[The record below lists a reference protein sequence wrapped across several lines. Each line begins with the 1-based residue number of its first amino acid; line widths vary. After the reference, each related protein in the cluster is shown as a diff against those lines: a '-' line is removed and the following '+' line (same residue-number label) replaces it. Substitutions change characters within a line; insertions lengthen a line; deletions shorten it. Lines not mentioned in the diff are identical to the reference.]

1 MKIHTHEHS
10 HHHTHGW
17 KSFITPAISMIMLI
31 TGALI
36 PECIGRFRFEWYA
49 LAFIPVGL
57 PVIREA
63 IHSIFSCDYFNEF
76 ILMTLA
82 CLGAFYIGE
91 YSEAVGVMLFYS
103 IGEAMQHGAV
113 DRATRNISRLI
124 DSRNE
129 ITMVVRDGALI
140 SVSPESIEVGEII
153 EVRPGQRAL
162 LDGLLL
168 SESALFDTSALT
180 GESIP
185 REIIQNDEV
194 LAGMIPLRRN
204 VRIQTTRRYTQ
215 SALAKIMSMVSEASS
230 RKARTEIF
238 IRRFAHIYTPI
249 VFVLALLVVV
259 LPALYGIVN
268 HSFQYIFTDWL
279 YRALVL
285 LVISCPCALVISIP
299 LGYFAG
305 IGAASR
311 AGILFKGGNYLDAI
325 AKIKSVAFDKTGTLT
340 TGCFAVEAIECKA
353 MNRLEMLALMAAAES
368 ASTHPLARALVKY
381 VNECGIPIPTLDSA
395 TEEAGFGVCA
405 SACGRNVVVGSTKLL
420 SSMTIP
426 YPSYIDNQSKAI
438 IVCAV
443 DGQYI
448 GYVALSDTIKSDAV
462 EAISRLRSLGVENI
476 AILSGDRQVFVNS
489 VAEILNIDEAYG
501 ELLPQG
507 KADFISRHNNIA
519 FVGDGIN
526 DAPVLALSNIG
537 IAMGGLGSDVAIESA
552 DVVIQT
558 DSLSRVAT
566 AIRIGRATRAI
577 ITQNIIG
584 AITIKFAILALG
596 AAGYASLWA
605 AVFADV
611 GVALLAVANSVRIM
625 WKRY

>member
-63 IHSIFSCDYFNEF
+63 IHSIFSGDYFNEF
-76 ILMTLA
+76 ILMSLA
-82 CLGAFYIGE
+82 CFGAFYIGE

-113 DRATRNISRLI
+113 DSATRNISRLI

-129 ITMVVRDGALI
+129 ITKVVRDGALI

-185 REIIQNDEV
+185 REIRQNDEV
-194 LAGMIPLRRN
+194 LAGMIPLQRN
-204 VRIQTTRRYTQ
+204 VRIQTTRRYSQ

-249 VFVLALLVVV
+249 VFVLALLVIL
-259 LPALYGIVN
+259 LPALYGVVN

-368 ASTHPLARALVKY
+368 ASTHPLAKALVKY

-405 SACGRNVVVGSTKLL
+405 SACGRNVVVGNTKLL
-420 SSMTIP
+420 SSMTIT
-426 YPSYIDNQSKAI
+426 YPSYIDNLSKAI
-438 IVCAV
+438 MVCAV

-462 EAISRLRSLGVENI
+462 KAISQLRALGVENI

-489 VAEILNIDEAYG
+489 VAETLNIDEAYG

-526 DAPVLALSNIG
+526 DAPVLALSNVG

-558 DSLSRVAT
+558 DSLSRVAS
-566 AIRIGRATRAI
+566 AIKIGRATRAI

-584 AITIKFAILALG
+584 AITIKIAILALG

>member
-63 IHSIFSCDYFNEF
+63 IHSIFSGDYCNEF

-124 DSRNE
+124 DSLNE

-140 SVSPESIEVGEII
+140 SVSPECIEVGEII
-153 EVRPGQRAL
+153 EVHPGQRAL

-185 REIIQNDEV
+185 REIRQNDEV
-194 LAGMIPLRRN
+194 LAGMIPLQRN
-204 VRIQTTRRYTQ
+204 VRIQTTRRYSQ

-279 YRALVL
+279 YRALVM

-353 MNRLEMLALMAAAES
+353 MTRLEMLALMAAAES
-368 ASTHPLARALVKY
+368 ASTHPLAKALVKY
-381 VNECGIPIPTLDSA
+381 VNECEIPIPTLDSA

-426 YPSYIDNQSKAI
+426 YPSYINNQSKAI

-448 GYVALSDTIKSDAV
+448 GYVTLSDTIKSDAV
-462 EAISRLRSLGVENI
+462 EAISLLRALGVENI

-489 VAEILNIDEAYG
+489 VAETLNIDEAYG

>member
-36 PECIGRFRFEWYA
+36 PECIDRFRFEWYA

-63 IHSIFSCDYFNEF
+63 IHSIFSGDYFNEF
-76 ILMTLA
+76 ILMSLA
-82 CLGAFYIGE
+82 CFGAFYIGE

-129 ITMVVRDGALI
+129 KAMVVRDGALI
-140 SVSPESIEVGEII
+140 SVSPESIDVGEII
-153 EVRPGQRAL
+153 EVHPGQRAL

-168 SESALFDTSALT
+168 SKSALFDTSALT

-185 REIIQNDEV
+185 REIRQNDEV
-194 LAGMIPLRRN
+194 LAGMIPLQRN
-204 VRIQTTRRYTQ
+204 VRIKTTRRYTQ

-259 LPALYGIVN
+259 LPALYGVVN
-268 HSFQYIFTDWL
+268 HSFQYILTDWL

-325 AKIKSVAFDKTGTLT
+325 AKIKSIAFDKTGTLT

-353 MNRLEMLALMAAAES
+353 MNQLEMLALMASAES
-368 ASTHPLARALVKY
+368 ASTHPLAKALVKY
-381 VNECGIPIPTLDSA
+381 VNECGISIPALDSA
-395 TEEAGFGVCA
+395 TEKAGFGVCA
-405 SACGRNVVVGSTKLL
+405 SVCGRTVVVGSTKLL
-420 SSMTIP
+420 SSMTIT
-426 YPSYIDNQSKAI
+426 YPSYIDNLSKAI

-462 EAISRLRSLGVENI
+462 EAISQLRTLGVENI

-489 VAEILNIDEAYG
+489 VAETLNIDESYG

-507 KADFISRHNNIA
+507 KADFISRHKNIA

-526 DAPVLALSNIG
+526 DAPVLALSNVG

-558 DSLSRVAT
+558 DSLSRVVT
-566 AIRIGRATRAI
+566 AIKIGRSTRAI
-577 ITQNIIG
+577 ITQNIVG
-584 AITIKFAILALG
+584 AIIIKIAILALG
-596 AAGYASLWA
+596 ATGYASLWA

-625 WKRY
+625 RKRY

>member
-1 MKIHTHEHS
+1 MKIHTHKHS

-17 KSFITPAISMIMLI
+17 KSFVALIISMIMLI
-31 TGALI
+31 AGVLI
-36 PECIGRFRFEWYA
+36 PECIDRFRFEWYA

-63 IHSIFSCDYFNEF
+63 IHSIFSGDYFNEF
-76 ILMTLA
+76 TLMTLA
-82 CLGAFYIGE
+82 CLGAFCIGE
-91 YSEAVGVMLFYS
+91 YPEAVGVMLFYS

-113 DRATRNISRLI
+113 DRATRSISRLI

-129 ITMVVRDGALI
+129 KTMVVRDGALI
-140 SVSPESIEVGEII
+140 SVSPESIDVGEII
-153 EVRPGQRAL
+153 EVHPGQRAL

-185 REIIQNDEV
+185 REIRQNDEV
-194 LAGMIPLRRN
+194 LAGMIPLQRN
-204 VRIQTTRRYTQ
+204 VRIKTTRRYTQ

-259 LPALYGIVN
+259 LPALYGVVN
-268 HSFQYIFTDWL
+268 HGFQYIFTDWL

-325 AKIKSVAFDKTGTLT
+325 AKIKSIAFDKTGTLT

-353 MNRLEMLALMAAAES
+353 MNQLEMLALMASAES
-368 ASTHPLARALVKY
+368 ASTHPLAKTLVKY
-381 VNECGIPIPTLDSA
+381 VNECGFSIPTLDSA
-395 TEEAGFGVCA
+395 TEKAGYGVHA
-405 SACGRNVVVGSTKLL
+405 SVCGRNVVVGSTKLL
-420 SSMTIP
+420 SSMTIT
-426 YPSYIDNQSKAI
+426 YPSYIDNLSKAT

-462 EAISRLRSLGVENI
+462 EAISQLRTLGVENI

-489 VAEILNIDEAYG
+489 VAETLNIDEAYG

-526 DAPVLALSNIG
+526 DAPVLALSNVG

-566 AIRIGRATRAI
+566 AIKIGRSTRAI
-577 ITQNIIG
+577 ITQNIVG
-584 AITIKFAILALG
+584 AIIIKIAILALG
-596 AAGYASLWA
+596 ATGYASLWA

>member
-36 PECIGRFRFEWYA
+36 PECIDRFRFEWYA

-63 IHSIFSCDYFNEF
+63 IHSIFSGDYFNEF
-76 ILMTLA
+76 ILMSLA
-82 CLGAFYIGE
+82 CFGAFYIGE

-129 ITMVVRDGALI
+129 KAMVVRDGALI
-140 SVSPESIEVGEII
+140 SVSPESIDVGEII
-153 EVRPGQRAL
+153 EVHPGQRAL

-168 SESALFDTSALT
+168 SKSALFDTSALT

-185 REIIQNDEV
+185 REIRQNDEV
-194 LAGMIPLRRN
+194 LAGMIPLQRN
-204 VRIQTTRRYTQ
+204 VRIKTTRRYTQ

-259 LPALYGIVN
+259 LPALYGVVN
-268 HSFQYIFTDWL
+268 HSFQYILTDWL

-325 AKIKSVAFDKTGTLT
+325 AKIKSIAFDKTGTLT

-353 MNRLEMLALMAAAES
+353 MNQLEMLAFMASAES
-368 ASTHPLARALVKY
+368 ASTHPLAKTLVKY
-381 VNECGIPIPTLDSA
+381 VNKCGISIPTLDSA
-395 TEEAGFGVCA
+395 TEEAGYGVHA
-405 SACGRNVVVGSTKLL
+405 SVCGRNVVVGSTKLL
-420 SSMTIP
+420 SSMTIT
-426 YPSYIDNQSKAI
+426 YPSYIDNLSKAI

-462 EAISRLRSLGVENI
+462 EAISQLRTLGVENI

-489 VAEILNIDEAYG
+489 VAETLNIDEAYG

-526 DAPVLALSNIG
+526 DAPVLALSNVG

-566 AIRIGRATRAI
+566 AIKIGRSTRSI
-577 ITQNIIG
+577 ITQNIVG
-584 AITIKFAILALG
+584 AITIKIAILALG

-625 WKRY
+625 RKRY

>member
-1 MKIHTHEHS
+1 
-10 HHHTHGW
+10 
-17 KSFITPAISMIMLI
+17 
-31 TGALI
+31 
-36 PECIGRFRFEWYA
+36 
-49 LAFIPVGL
+49 
-57 PVIREA
+57 
-63 IHSIFSCDYFNEF
+63 
-76 ILMTLA
+76 
-82 CLGAFYIGE
+82 
-91 YSEAVGVMLFYS
+91 
-103 IGEAMQHGAV
+103 
-113 DRATRNISRLI
+113 
-124 DSRNE
+124 
-129 ITMVVRDGALI
+129 
-140 SVSPESIEVGEII
+140 
-153 EVRPGQRAL
+153 
-162 LDGLLL
+162 
-168 SESALFDTSALT
+168 
-180 GESIP
+180 
-185 REIIQNDEV
+185 
-194 LAGMIPLRRN
+194 
-204 VRIQTTRRYTQ
+204 
-215 SALAKIMSMVSEASS
+215 MVSEASS

-259 LPALYGIVN
+259 LPALYGVVN
-268 HSFQYIFTDWL
+268 HGFQYIFTDWL

-325 AKIKSVAFDKTGTLT
+325 AKIKSIAFDKTGTLT

-353 MNRLEMLALMAAAES
+353 MNQLEMLALMASAES
-368 ASTHPLARALVKY
+368 ASTHPLAKALVKY
-381 VNECGIPIPTLDSA
+381 VNECGISIPALDSA
-395 TEEAGFGVCA
+395 TEKAGFGVCA
-405 SACGRNVVVGSTKLL
+405 SVCGRTVVVGSTKLL
-420 SSMTIP
+420 SSMTIT
-426 YPSYIDNQSKAI
+426 YPSYIDNLSKAI

-462 EAISRLRSLGVENI
+462 EAISQLRTLGVENI

-489 VAEILNIDEAYG
+489 VAETLNIDESYG

-507 KADFISRHNNIA
+507 KADFISRHKNIA

-526 DAPVLALSNIG
+526 DAPVLALSNVG

-558 DSLSRVAT
+558 DSLSRVVT
-566 AIRIGRATRAI
+566 AIKIGRSTRAI
-577 ITQNIIG
+577 ITQNIVG
-584 AITIKFAILALG
+584 AIIIKIAILALG
-596 AAGYASLWA
+596 ATGYASLWA

-611 GVALLAVANSVRIM
+611 GVALLAVANTVRIM

>member
-1 MKIHTHEHS
+1 MKTHIHEHS
-10 HHHTHGW
+10 HHHPHGW
-17 KSFITPAISMIMLI
+17 KSFIAPVISMTMLI
-31 TGALI
+31 ASALI
-36 PECIGRFRFEWYA
+36 PECIDRFRFGWYA
-49 LAFIPVGL
+49 LAFLPVGL

-63 IHSIFSCDYFNEF
+63 IHSIFSGDYFNEF
-76 ILMTLA
+76 ILMSLA
-82 CLGAFYIGE
+82 CFGAFYIGE
-91 YSEAVGVMLFYS
+91 YPEAVGVMLFYS

-129 ITMVVRDGALI
+129 VAKVVRDGALI
-140 SVSPESIEVGEII
+140 SVSPESISVGEII
-153 EVRPGQRAL
+153 DVRPGERAL

-185 REIIQNDEV
+185 REIRQNGEV
-194 LAGMIPLRRN
+194 LAGMIPLLHN
-204 VRIQTTRRYTQ
+204 VRIQATRRYTQ
-215 SALAKIMSMVSEASS
+215 SALAKIMSMVSEVSS

-238 IRRFAHIYTPI
+238 IRRFAHIYTPL

-325 AKIKSVAFDKTGTLT
+325 TKIKSIAFDKTGTLT
-340 TGCFAVEAIECKA
+340 TGCFAVEAIECKS

-368 ASTHPLARALVKY
+368 ASTHPLAKALVKY

-405 SACGRNVVVGSTKLL
+405 SVDGRNVVVGSTKLL

-462 EAISRLRSLGVENI
+462 EAIGQLRTLGVEKI
-476 AILSGDRQVFVNS
+476 AILSGDRQAFVNS
-489 VAEILNIDEAYG
+489 VAKKLNIDEAHG

-507 KADFISRHNNIA
+507 KADFVAHHNNIA
-519 FVGDGIN
+519 FVGDGMN
-526 DAPVLALSNIG
+526 DAPVLALSNVG

-558 DSLSRVAT
+558 DRPSRVAT
-566 AIRIGRATRAI
+566 AIKIGRTTRAI

-584 AITIKFAILALG
+584 AITVKIAILALG

-611 GVALLAVANSVRIM
+611 GVALLAVANSMRNM

>member
-36 PECIGRFRFEWYA
+36 PECIDRFRFEWYA

-63 IHSIFSCDYFNEF
+63 IHSIFSGDYFNEF
-76 ILMTLA
+76 ILMSLA
-82 CLGAFYIGE
+82 CFGAFYIGE

-129 ITMVVRDGALI
+129 KAMVVRDGALI
-140 SVSPESIEVGEII
+140 SVSPESIDVGEII
-153 EVRPGQRAL
+153 EVHPGQRAL

-168 SESALFDTSALT
+168 SKSALFDTSALT

-185 REIIQNDEV
+185 REIRQNDEV
-194 LAGMIPLRRN
+194 LAGMIPLQRN
-204 VRIQTTRRYTQ
+204 VRIKTTRRYTQ

-259 LPALYGIVN
+259 LPALYGVVN
-268 HSFQYIFTDWL
+268 HSFQYILTDWL

-325 AKIKSVAFDKTGTLT
+325 AKIKSIAFDKTGTLT

-353 MNRLEMLALMAAAES
+353 MNQLEMLALMASAES
-368 ASTHPLARALVKY
+368 ASTHPLAKALVKY
-381 VNECGIPIPTLDSA
+381 VNECGISIPALDSA
-395 TEEAGFGVCA
+395 TEKAGFGVCA
-405 SACGRNVVVGSTKLL
+405 SVCGRTVVVGSTKLL
-420 SSMTIP
+420 SSMTIT
-426 YPSYIDNQSKAI
+426 YPSYIDNLSKAI

-462 EAISRLRSLGVENI
+462 EAISQLRTLGVENI

-489 VAEILNIDEAYG
+489 VAETLNIDESYG

-507 KADFISRHNNIA
+507 KADFISRHKNIA

-526 DAPVLALSNIG
+526 DAPVLALSNVG

-558 DSLSRVAT
+558 DSLSRVVT
-566 AIRIGRATRAI
+566 AIKIGRSTRAI
-577 ITQNIIG
+577 ITQNIVG
-584 AITIKFAILALG
+584 AIIIKIAILALG
-596 AAGYASLWA
+596 ATGYASLWA

-611 GVALLAVANSVRIM
+611 GVALLAVANTVRIM

>member
-31 TGALI
+31 TSALI

-63 IHSIFSCDYFNEF
+63 IHSIFSGDYFNEF

-91 YSEAVGVMLFYS
+91 YPEAVGVMLFYS
-103 IGEAMQHGAV
+103 IGEAIQHGAV
-113 DRATRNISRLI
+113 DRATRYISRLI

-140 SVSPESIEVGEII
+140 SVSPESIDVGEII
-153 EVRPGQRAL
+153 EVRPGERAL

-185 REIIQNDEV
+185 REIRQNDEV
-194 LAGMIPLRRN
+194 LAGMIPLQRN
-204 VRIQTTRRYTQ
+204 VRIQTTHKYAQ
-215 SALAKIMSMVSEASS
+215 SALAKIMAMVSEASS
-230 RKARTEIF
+230 RKARAEIF

-249 VFVLALLVVV
+249 VFVLALFVVV
-259 LPALYGIVN
+259 LPALYGVVN
-268 HSFQYIFTDWL
+268 HGVQYIFTDWL

-325 AKIKSVAFDKTGTLT
+325 AKIKSIAFDKTGTLT

-353 MNRLEMLALMAAAES
+353 MNQLEMLALMASAES
-368 ASTHPLARALVKY
+368 ASTHPLAKALVKY
-381 VNECGIPIPTLDSA
+381 VNECGISIPALDSA
-395 TEEAGFGVCA
+395 TEKAGLGVCA
-405 SACGRNVVVGSTKLL
+405 SVCGRKVVVGSTNLL
-420 SSMTIP
+420 SSMAIP
-426 YPSYIDNQSKAI
+426 YPSYIDNLPKAI

-443 DGQYI
+443 DRQYI

-462 EAISRLRSLGVENI
+462 DAISQLRTLGVENI
-476 AILSGDRQVFVNS
+476 AILSGDRQTFVNS
-489 VAEILNIDEAYG
+489 VAEMLSIDEAYG

-507 KADFISRHNNIA
+507 KADFISHHNNIA

-526 DAPVLALSNIG
+526 DAPVLALSNVG

-552 DVVIQT
+552 DVVIQS
-558 DSLSRVAT
+558 DRLSRVAT
-566 AIRIGRATRAI
+566 AIKIGRSTRAI
-577 ITQNIIG
+577 ITQNIVG
-584 AITIKFAILALG
+584 AITIKIAILALG

-611 GVALLAVANSVRIM
+611 GVVLLAVANSVRIM